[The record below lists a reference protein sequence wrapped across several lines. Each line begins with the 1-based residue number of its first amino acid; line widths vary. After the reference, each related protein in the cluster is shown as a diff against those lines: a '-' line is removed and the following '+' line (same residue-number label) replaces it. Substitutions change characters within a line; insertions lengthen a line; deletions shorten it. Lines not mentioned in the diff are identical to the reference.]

1 MSNDDQSNDPWH
13 LISAHQYEEAVAAY
27 DAKLAAGKEKWPAII
42 ANRATALL
50 CLGRLSEALE
60 GFSTAND
67 IARQDRAAPKSAPY
81 LKHIGTV
88 VWLMGHRSVA
98 KELYR
103 SAADGIRFGT
113 IVYADIAGGVGQ
125 GLLLWYAG
133 ITTKDRNATEHA
145 VDYLTRLAK
154 KSRIKYWP
162 GPLAEFV
169 IERRAQSLLPRAQS
183 FRELLRDSFKTD
195 NLLEI
200 MEQAKSDILKRRELI
215 QALFVLGTKRRER
228 GDKDGCRRA
237 FQQCA
242 QLENPHVDQEWYLA
256 AAEVEL
262 FPPGVLTL
270 PDQQSRTLHSR
281 SRQGA
286 RRRPS

>member
-1 MSNDDQSNDPWH
+1 MSKDPSRDPWD
-13 LISAHQYEEAVAAY
+13 LIRAHQYEESVAAY
-27 DAKLAAGKEKWPAII
+27 DAKLAAGREKWPEMII

-50 CLGRLSEALE
+50 CAGRLPEALE

-67 IARQDRAAPKSAPY
+67 IHRQSRATPQSAPF
-81 LKHIGTV
+81 LESMGTV
-88 VWLMGHRSVA
+88 LWLMGHRSVA

-113 IVYADIAGGVGQ
+113 IAYADIAGGVGQ

-154 KSRIKYWP
+154 KSRIRYWP
-162 GPLAEFV
+162 GPLAQFV
-169 IERRAQSLLPRAQS
+169 IERQAQTLLPRAQS
-183 FRELLRDSFKTD
+183 FRELLRESFKTD

-200 MEQAKSDILKRRELI
+200 TEQAKSDILKRREFI

-242 QLENPHVDQEWYLA
+242 QLENPHIEEEWYLA
-256 AAEVEL
+256 AAEVGL
-262 FPPGVLTL
+262 FLPGRATL
-270 PDQQSRTLHSR
+270 LDQRSRTLHSR

-286 RRRPS
+286 RRRPG